1 MKICFLIPIIVYRI
15 LILFFCNVILGMKPL
30 LKILAVIL
38 LLFNGTGALY
48 GGYNLMLHPDG
59 SSISLPSGYIQHIPF
74 DSYFIPGII
83 LFICNGLFSFVAI
96 TVLLLRKKHY
106 PLFIIAQGIILS
118 IWIIVQVAYIGPVF
132 FLQFMLGT
140 VGLLLI
146 TSGLFLHRLERRA
159 ITPAP
164 AHGHS

>member
-1 MKICFLIPIIVYRI
+1 MKL
-15 LILFFCNVILGMKPL
+15 L
-30 LKILAVIL
+30 LKLLAAAL

-59 SSISLPSGYIQHIPF
+59 SSISLPSGYIQNIPF

-83 LFICNGLFSFVAI
+83 LFICNGLFSFIAI
-96 TVLLLRKKHY
+96 TVMLLKKKNY
-106 PLFIIAQGIILS
+106 PLFIVAQGIILS
-118 IWIIVQVAYIGPVF
+118 IWIAVQVAYIGPVF

-146 TSGLFLHRLERRA
+146 TSGLFLHRLERNA
-159 ITPAP
+159 TVQVP